1 MRPCGDAVFY
11 AGAIDRQ
18 GMNAEFHQVDERLVG
33 PKPRSLSHAEAA
45 AVPLTAITAWVTLF
59 DRLDVRKPV
68 PGASNAS

>member
-1 MRPCGDAVFY
+1 VRPCGDAVFY
-11 AGAIDRQ
+11 VGAIDRQ